1 MTAVQRPPRAAIIIP
16 HYNDPARLER
26 CLDALEPQVRA
37 LPGIEVLVVD
47 NASVPPLPPA
57 VQARRP
63 WLRVFVE
70 PEPGAACA
78 RNRGVR
84 ESSAPILMFID
95 ADCLPDPDWVETGLA
110 VAERAPLV
118 GGHVHVFDETPPP
131 RSGAEAFEAVFAFDF
146 RTYIEKKGFSG
157 SGNLVTRRAVFDR
170 IGGFRPG
177 LSEDLDW
184 CHRATAAGFGLVY
197 AEELRVGHPARSDWP
212 ALARKWRRVN
222 EETWGLRG
230 RGPGARLRWGARA
243 LAMPLS
249 ALAHLPKVL
258 RSDRLRPGTE
268 RARAAA
274 TLVRLR
280 LARMAWMLA
289 QALSVGR

>member
-1 MTAVQRPPRAAIIIP
+1 MLLGIQVLHTA
-16 HYNDPARLER
+16 N
-26 CLDALEPQVRA
+26 
-37 LPGIEVLVVD
+37 
-47 NASVPPLPPA
+47 
-57 VQARRP
+57 
-63 WLRVFVE
+63 
-70 PEPGAACA
+70 
-78 RNRGVR
+78 
-84 ESSAPILMFID
+84 
-95 ADCLPDPDWVETGLA
+95 TGLLGLVPGVGILEQMRHRLA
-110 VAERAPLV
+110 QCFRVRNTYHGTGFAEGP
-118 GGHVHVFDETPPP
+118 VFFIQ
-131 RSGAEAFEAVFAFDF
+131 AFEAVFAFDF

-157 SGNLVTRRAVFDR
+157 SGNLVTRRAVFDH

-184 CHRATAAGFGLVY
+184 CHRATAAGVGLVY

-230 RGPGARLRWGARA
+230 RGAGARLRWGARA

-289 QALSVGR
+289 QALSAGR